1 MDKLNVLGDKA
12 EDRGLRGLYVLVT
25 VNGEGIV
32 ADSRDLREDFKQLL
46 PDKQLSVAKCLHA
59 YLANLFA
66 QLDGVG
72 TDICRF
78 LGSVPQEWNRH
89 VVSLCVRAWIHTAD
103 RLWASFAPEQLVFQR
118 RNYPCDLTRWPS
130 FYDDLFIKAERV
142 KEFKVSVCDPKCP

>member
-32 ADSRDLREDFKQLL
+32 ADSRDLREDFKRL
-46 PDKQLSVAKCLHA
+46 PIDRQLSVAKCFHA

-89 VVSLCVRAWIHTAD
+89 FCQFMCEGMVQYGGPFMGILCARTTRPSTSKLPLRPCHVSML
-103 RLWASFAPEQLVFQR
+103 LQ
-118 RNYPCDLTRWPS
+118 
-130 FYDDLFIKAERV
+130 
-142 KEFKVSVCDPKCP
+142 